1 MVADPAPDP
10 FAERTGI
17 LTIDVEEWFHAHNYR
32 EKVDPRTWAD
42 HPHRARTGVDR
53 LLALCDD
60 LGIRATWFVL
70 GWTAERAPELVREIA
85 AAGHEIGCHT
95 YAHPVAFEQDP
106 AEFRLDTQRG
116 RDAIGDALG
125 SAPLAFR
132 AASFTI
138 LPQNY
143 WALAILREEGFRI
156 DSSIFPVAHPRYG
169 NARGPRTP
177 FRLGEGD
184 DRDLLVLPMTTL
196 RMLGRNLPF
205 SGGGYFRLFPTALI
219 EACRRWVQQHQN
231 EPVVYYFHPWELD
244 AFRPDVDLGA
254 LQNLR
259 SQGGKQDLY
268 GKLARAL
275 RGQRMI
281 TIGEYA
287 ARVRAT
293 APVLAD
299 VSEIA
304 GATRPHEA
312 SGVSARSR
320 VHTDRM

>member
-1 MVADPAPDP
+1 MTLIHDSTPLP
-10 FAERTGI
+10 FAEPTGV

-32 EKVDPRTWAD
+32 EKVDPGSWESR
-42 HPHRARTGVDR
+42 PRRARTGVDR

-60 LGIRATWFVL
+60 LGIRATWFIL
-70 GWTAERAPELVREIA
+70 GWTAERCPELIREIA
-85 AAGHEIGCHT
+85 AAGQEIGCHT

-106 AEFRLDTQRG
+106 AEFRRDTQRG

-125 SAPLAFR
+125 RAPVAFR

-143 WALAILREEGFRI
+143 WALSILREEGFRI

-169 NARGPRTP
+169 NPRGPRSP
-177 FRLGEGD
+177 FRLGEGNED
-184 DRDLLVLPMTTL
+184 DLLVLPMTTL
-196 RMLGRNLPF
+196 RLFGRNFPF
-205 SGGGYFRLFPTALI
+205 SGGGYFRLFPSALVDG
-219 EACRRWVQQHQN
+219 CRRWVQSRQH

-244 AFRPDVDLGA
+244 SFDPDVDLGA
-254 LQNLR
+254 MQNLR

-268 GKLARAL
+268 GKLTFAL

-287 ARVRAT
+287 AAVRDRAK
-293 APVLAD
+293 VLAD
-299 VSEIA
+299 VRDID
-304 GATRPHEA
+304 GAPQ
-312 SGVSARSR
+312 VR
-320 VHTDRM
+320 VER